1 MITNE
6 FDTHNGK
13 YTIRSFGNGWA
24 YEVRCNNP
32 NPDDS
37 LYSYLWF
44 QDHDADQLQTD
55 TNNFEDT
62 VTIDQYF
69 ECLEG

>member
-6 FDTHNGK
+6 FDTDDGK
-13 YTIRSFGNGWA
+13 YTIKSYGNGWG
-24 YEVRCNNP
+24 YEVRCNNT
-32 NPDDS
+32 DDT
-37 LYSYLWF
+37 LWF

-62 VTIDQYF
+62 MTLDMYF
-69 ECLEG
+69 EMIGG